1 MGSYI
6 KNDEIVAGILA
17 GSENIYRRREELNLS
32 NGFPVPDRDT
42 GNNLSFLM
50 KAIVQNIRSS
60 NSIRAVF
67 QSVSDSSMLGA
78 RGNSGAILSQFFYG
92 LYQKAP
98 DEGIISL
105 DQLTRCFQ
113 DGYDH
118 AFRAVESPKEGTILT
133 AIKSWV
139 VGLGNQD
146 GHKGTISEFFS
157 GALQALEE
165 TVEQTKYTLIQ
176 QKKIGKP
183 DAGALAFLY
192 FMEGFV
198 SGITHSEPKVYR
210 ELDMDRLEIQDEH
223 SDIGEEEI
231 IHRFCTEVL
240 IQKNTERSFK
250 DFRREFSNFGDSLVI
265 TQNDKLLRLHIHT
278 NLPSRVVEKMA
289 TYGKVLENK
298 ADDMIHQHQLSKK
311 HAGKIALVVDSIAD
325 LPTSMMKDYVYQL
338 PINFMVGD
346 VSYLDK
352 VTTYTGLLES
362 KEVST
367 SQPNMQQIEAFI
379 EPIIN
384 KYDKVLV
391 LTVSSKMSG
400 IHDRLKQV
408 IEKLNAFNKVTLMDT
423 KVNSVAEGL
432 IAYEAMQAIDQGL
445 AFEKVVDQVER
456 KIPNTKI
463 YVSLRNLQRMVD
475 SGRLNR
481 RVGKMLQFFR
491 FLPLITIDE
500 DGKGAIEGV
509 AFSQLKNEDLLL
521 ARIEKNKHQIERYAV
536 VHADDPERAHRFVK
550 KIKEILGRE
559 PLYVD
564 QISTV
569 VMQYSGVGS
578 IAIGY
583 VLKGE

>member
-6 KNDEIVAGILA
+6 KNHEIVAGILA

-50 KAIVQNIRSS
+50 KAIVRNIRSS
-60 NSIRAVF
+60 DSIRAVF
-67 QSVSDSSMLGA
+67 QSVSDSSMVGA

-98 DEGIISL
+98 DEGRISL
-105 DQLTRCFQ
+105 HQLTLCFQ
-113 DGYDH
+113 DGYDY
-118 AFRAVESPKEGTILT
+118 AFHAVESPKEGTMLT

-139 VGLGNQD
+139 AGLCD
-146 GHKGTISEFFS
+146 PIEHSGTISEFFS
-157 GALQALEE
+157 GALQTLEE

-192 FMEGFV
+192 FIKGFV
-198 SGITHSEPKVYR
+198 SGITQSEPRVDQKT
-210 ELDMDRLEIQDEH
+210 DMDSLERIDQH
-223 SDIGEEEI
+223 MDIGEEEI
-231 IHRFCTEVL
+231 HHRFCTEVL
-240 IQKNTERSFK
+240 IQKNTDRSFK
-250 DFRREFSNFGDSLVI
+250 DFKGVFTDLGDSLVI

-278 NLPSRVVEKMA
+278 NQPSVVVENMA
-289 TYGKVLENK
+289 AFGKVLENK
-298 ADDMIHQHQLSKK
+298 ADDMIHQHQLSKP
-311 HAGKIALVVDSIAD
+311 HAGRIALVVDSIAD
-325 LPTSMMKDYVYQL
+325 LPTSAMKDFVYQL

-352 VTTYTGLLES
+352 VTTYTGLLDS

-367 SQPNMQQIEAFI
+367 SQPNAQQIETFI
-379 EPIIN
+379 EPILN
-384 KYDKVLV
+384 KYDRVLV

-400 IHDRLKQV
+400 IYDRLKQV
-408 IEKLNAFNKVTLMDT
+408 LEKLNAFDKVTLVDT

-432 IAYEAMQAIDQGL
+432 ITYGAIQAIDQGL
-445 AFEKVVDQVER
+445 AFDVVVDQVER

-481 RVGKMLQFFR
+481 RVGKLLQFFR

-500 DGKGAIEGV
+500 DGKGAIEGL
-509 AFSQLKNEDLLL
+509 AFSKSKNEALLFS
-521 ARIEKNKHQIERYAV
+521 RIEKNKHQIESYAI
-536 VHADDPERAHRFVK
+536 VHADDPARAHRFVK